1 VSGAAPLAAA
11 CAAGGATPQSAG
23 SAAAEAPAK
32 LLWEIRGGPTYEE
45 LVKQG
50 IALFEQKFPRVD
62 IEYFP
67 KEGDWQGKL
76 LAGWASG
83 SGADIFQAWDDNFW
97 RVYANGAVVNVND
110 LLKDYKKADLDDF
123 VKGQWNG
130 YVIPGTNIRFG
141 VEAVLRLVPGIGDV
155 AASGLSCFLL
165 YEAHCLGVPRHIFLR
180 MVANVAVEGVI
191 GSVPLLGDAFDV
203 AFRANRR
210 NVRLLRDYLTA
221 QG

>member
-1 VSGAAPLAAA
+1 MPSTPGFIPGTPHAARRLEWLD
-11 CAAGGATPQSAG
+11 GLSQ
-23 SAAAEAPAK
+23 
-32 LLWEIRGGPTYEE
+32 LFD
-45 LVKQG
+45 
-50 IALFEQKFPRVD
+50 IAF
-62 IEYFP
+62 
-67 KEGDWQGKL
+67 
-76 LAGWASG
+76 
-83 SGADIFQAWDDNFW
+83 
-97 RVYANGAVVNVND
+97 
-110 LLKDYKKADLDDF
+110 
-123 VKGQWNG
+123 
-130 YVIPGTNIRFG
+130 VIPGTNIRFG

-165 YEAHCLGVPRHIFLR
+165 YEAHCLGVSRHIFLR